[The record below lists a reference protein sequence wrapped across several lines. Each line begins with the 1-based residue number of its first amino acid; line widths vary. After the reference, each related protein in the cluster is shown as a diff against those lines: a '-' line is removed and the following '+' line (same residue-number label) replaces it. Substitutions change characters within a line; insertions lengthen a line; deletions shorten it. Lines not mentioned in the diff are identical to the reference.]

1 MSTRTRRHPALEAQ
15 AAERATSLQARL
27 ADTITHFAGSMP
39 FVYAHIVWFALWIGL
54 RVEKFP
60 FGLLTMVVSL
70 EAIFLATFIM
80 ISQSRADERRQA
92 IADHQWETVQLEE
105 RQNEQLLQVSQEILA
120 LTKEVHETTRRG

>member
-1 MSTRTRRHPALEAQ
+1 
-15 AAERATSLQARL
+15 
-27 ADTITHFAGSMP
+27 MP

-80 ISQSRADERRQA
+80 ISQSRADERR
-92 IADHQWETVQLEE
+92 
-105 RQNEQLLQVSQEILA
+105 
-120 LTKEVHETTRRG
+120 